1 MIRSK
6 LAAFIL
12 TGLVWLADG
21 VAGGPSPRAC
31 KSTREHA
38 HRVAARECRLK
49 PRPVFEGT
57 GEATSKISSLRS
69 SLENPATQ
77 VGHSLQVLVRTTHS
91 CMMPQHLAWCHSVS
105 QLLNVRQSFRLH
117 RFSGATVRKLGVD
130 AIEAVQRS
138 LSAVVRRSVRAGL
151 MKPLLCGS
159 IAANRSAGAFGAP
172 KTF

>member
-12 TGLVWLADG
+12 TGLIWLADG
-21 VAGGPSPRAC
+21 GAGGPSPRAC
-31 KSTREHA
+31 KSAREHA

-49 PRPVFEGT
+49 PRPVRRDRRGHLKNLFAQIFT
-57 GEATSKISSLRS
+57 GKSRDPSRAFPSSS
-69 SLENPATQ
+69 CTNDTQ
-77 VGHSLQVLVRTTHS
+77 LHL
-91 CMMPQHLAWCHSVS
+91 MPQHLAWCHSVS

-159 IAANRSAGAFGAP
+159 IAANRSAGAFGS
-172 KTF
+172 KDR